1 MRFTINLATR
11 TYLDHGLINRI
22 LGGTLLFLLL
32 LLAWKVMGFC
42 ANMGELERLNADIAA
57 LEGSLGVHPSSV
69 SGQEFESQQKTI
81 RFYNRIIERKAF
93 GWLELLERLENAT
106 PGEVSLAAFSP
117 DAKDANLLK
126 IEGRARNFGQVR
138 SYLERLEGSGAFGE
152 ILLLSHADLDLGEK
166 GRGVGFS
173 ISCREVKP

>member
-22 LGGTLLFLLL
+22 LGGALLFLLL
-32 LLAWKVMGFC
+32 LSAWKVMGLC

-57 LEGSLGVHPSSV
+57 LEGRLGVHPSSV
-69 SGQEFESQQKTI
+69 SGQAFESQQKTI

-106 PGEVSLAAFSP
+106 PGQVSLAAFSL

-138 SYLERLEGSGAFGE
+138 SYLERLEDSAGFGE
-152 ILLLSHADLDLGEK
+152 ILLLSHADLDQGAI
-166 GRGVGFS
+166 R
-173 ISCREVKP
+173 